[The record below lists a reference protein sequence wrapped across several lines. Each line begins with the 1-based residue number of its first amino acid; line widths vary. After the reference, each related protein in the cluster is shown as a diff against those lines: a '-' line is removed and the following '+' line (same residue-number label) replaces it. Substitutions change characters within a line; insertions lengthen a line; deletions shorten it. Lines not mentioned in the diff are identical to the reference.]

1 MSLRSILLKALAVL
15 AVLCVVCVH
24 GQFFTKTDKAVPR
37 LGRRM
42 DPQMAQAVVS
52 DVPISQE
59 IQYPFNYLKVSN
71 LADVRKWSPTSSLYE
86 GYPARLS
93 RLGRSVNNV

>member
-1 MSLRSILLKALAVL
+1 MVSIKSCVLRALAFL
-15 AVLCVVCVH
+15 AVVCVCVQ

-42 DPQMAQAVVS
+42 DPQMAEPVVA

-59 IQYPFNYLKVSN
+59 IRYPFGYMKVSN
-71 LADVRKWSPTSSLYE
+71 LADIRKWSPTSSLYE
-86 GYPARLS
+86 GYPAHLS
-93 RLGRSVNNV
+93 RVGRSAN